1 VTGLKPGDRVVV
13 NPQAAPSGI
22 VGCGGAHGDM
32 AEYLLIENAAA
43 GCSLAVFGA
52 GWVRTIVAP
61 ALLVVLLE
69 LADPSLQGPGR
80 HLPSPAQ
87 VAVIVAG
94 AIPLLWRLRRPLLVT
109 AAAVVADC
117 ALPMIGPHY
126 SWVPGASMLALFTLA
141 GRTERR
147 TAWTTTMVA
156 ALCVTGASLLGS
168 PGGLL
173 SLTHV
178 LPANFVIVVVAA
190 GDSVRNRR
198 AYLAQVEE
206 RAVQAERDREEDA
219 RRSVREER
227 VRIARELHD
236 VVAHH
241 MTLVNAQV
249 GVAHHLLRTDQDK
262 AYQALAHVKETS
274 RGALDELRA
283 TVSLLRDD
291 NDPHADLQPA
301 PSFSDLD
308 DLLTSVRE
316 TGLDIRL
323 STSGPARRLSGATD
337 LAAYR
342 IVQEALTNVSKHG
355 TGNRALLDL
364 AYTSAALNIT
374 VTNQGQPAQRG
385 PGTGHGIIGMRERA
399 DAASGT
405 LAAGLGPDGTYRLH
419 ATLPLNAPEKG
430 PS

>member
-1 VTGLKPGDRVVV
+1 
-13 NPQAAPSGI
+13 
-22 VGCGGAHGDM
+22 
-32 AEYLLIENAAA
+32 
-43 GCSLAVFGA
+43 
-52 GWVRTIVAP
+52 
-61 ALLVVLLE
+61 VVLLG

-87 VAVIVAG
+87 VAVIAAG
-94 AIPLLWRLRRPLLVT
+94 AVPLLWRLRRPLLVT
-109 AAAVVADC
+109 VGSVIGDC
-117 ALPMIGPHY
+117 ALPLLTPHY
-126 SWVPGASMLALFTLA
+126 SWVPGGSMLALYTLA

-147 TAWTTTMVA
+147 TAWTTTTVA
-156 ALCVTGASLLGS
+156 ALGVTGASVLGS
-168 PGGLL
+168 PGDPL

-206 RAVQAERDREEDA
+206 RAVQAERAREEDA

-249 GVAHHLLRTDQDK
+249 SVAHHLLRTDPGK
-262 AYQALAHVKETS
+262 AYQALANVRETS
-274 RGALDELRA
+274 RSALDELRA

-291 NDPHADLQPA
+291 DDPHAGLQPA
-301 PSFSDLD
+301 PSFSDLN

-316 TGLDIRL
+316 TGLDIQL

-342 IVQEALTNVSKHG
+342 IVQEALTNASKHG
-355 TGNRALLDL
+355 TGNCATLNLT
-364 AYTSAALNIT
+364 YTSAALGIT
-374 VTNQGQPAQRG
+374 VTNQGQPARRG
-385 PGTGHGIIGMRERA
+385 AGTGHGVIGMRERA
-399 DAASGT
+399 EAASGA

-419 ATLPLNAPEKG
+419 ATLPLSPPEKG

>member
-1 VTGLKPGDRVVV
+1 MVLRPGRSPRPVLVR
-13 NPQAAPSGI
+13 
-22 VGCGGAHGDM
+22 HG
-32 AEYLLIENAAA
+32 
-43 GCSLAVFGA
+43 
-52 GWVRTIVAP
+52 WTRTIVAP
-61 ALLVVLLE
+61 ALLVVLLG

-117 ALPMIGPHY
+117 ALPLLTPHY
-126 SWVPGASMLALFTLA
+126 AWVPGGSMLALYTLA
-141 GRTERR
+141 GRAERR
-147 TAWTTTMVA
+147 TTWITTTVA
-156 ALCVTGASLLGS
+156 ALCVTGASVLAG

-206 RAVQAERDREEDA
+206 RAVQAERAREEAA
-219 RRSVREER
+219 RRSAREER

-249 GVAHHLLRTDQDK
+249 GVAHHLLRTDPDK

-274 RGALDELRA
+274 RSALNELRA

-291 NDPHADLQPA
+291 DDPQADLQPA

-316 TGLDIRL
+316 AGLDIRL
-323 STSGPARRLSGATD
+323 SMSGPVRRLSGATD

-342 IVQEALTNVSKHG
+342 IVQEALTNASKHS
-355 TGNRALLDL
+355 TGNRAALNLT
-364 AYTSAALNIT
+364 YTSAALDIT
-374 VTNQGQPAQRG
+374 VTNQGRRAQRG

-399 DAASGT
+399 EAASGT
-405 LAAGLGPDGTYRLH
+405 LAAGLGPDDTYRLH
-419 ATLPLNAPEKG
+419 VILPLSTPEKG